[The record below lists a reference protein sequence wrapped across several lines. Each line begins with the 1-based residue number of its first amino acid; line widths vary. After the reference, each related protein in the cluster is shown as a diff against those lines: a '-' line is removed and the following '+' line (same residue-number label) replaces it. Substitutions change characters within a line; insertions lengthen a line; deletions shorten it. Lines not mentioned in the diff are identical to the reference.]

1 MRRTRTSTPAR
12 RAAAAAAAA
21 PGSSQGR
28 GLAASGEGPPPPA
41 SHGQGPAAPR
51 GALPR
56 PVGPTTTAA
65 RRAHPEPVLTSC
77 WAPSAAR
84 SEGDVGTAPAAAS
97 PADPLAQLKKDAKK
111 ARVDALWEQLSGP
124 KSPPAAPVRA
134 PSLPRPGGATK
145 PPSSTPVQ
153 LGRWLKVSAPNSNHL
168 QAWMVSLGLVPKTT
182 STGGSPP
189 SAPPAGHAE
198 SKATHHD
205 KGTDTPE
212 GATSLERLDEKKED
226 EERARERREAAR
238 AALQLVASAAASNLN
253 DGKVKITEVKDFAGE
268 KIEVVRMVE
277 ATSKA
282 AQLEQKR
289 KAEMQA
295 ASSRGLDAMLEQI
308 EKKKKLSIIDKSRKD
323 WGEYKDEKGV
333 VNELEEYKKSS
344 DQYLDKVAFLGR
356 AELREYEKERE
367 ERLGGARRPPPA

>member
-1 MRRTRTSTPAR
+1 MSRWVH
-12 RAAAAAAAA
+12 
-21 PGSSQGR
+21 
-28 GLAASGEGPPPPA
+28 L
-41 SHGQGPAAPR
+41 
-51 GALPR
+51 
-56 PVGPTTTAA
+56 
-65 RRAHPEPVLTSC
+65 
-77 WAPSAAR
+77 AAR
-84 SEGDVGTAPAAAS
+84 SQGDGAPAPAAAP

-111 ARVDALWEQLSGP
+111 ARVDALWEQLNGP
-124 KSPPAAPVRA
+124 KSPPAAPTRA
-134 PSLPRPGGATK
+134 PSLPRAGGATK
-145 PPSSTPVQ
+145 PRSSTP
-153 LGRWLKVSAPNSNHL
+153 
-168 QAWMVSLGLVPKTT
+168 AWMMSLGLIPKTT
-182 STGGSPP
+182 STGGTLP
-189 SAPPAGHAE
+189 SAPPAGHAWN
-198 SKATHHD
+198 KAKDYD
-205 KGTDTPE
+205 KGSDIYK
-212 GATSLERLDEKKED
+212 GATPSERLDKKED

-295 ASSRGLDAMLEQI
+295 ASSRGLDTMLEQI

>member
-1 MRRTRTSTPAR
+1 M
-12 RAAAAAAAA
+12 AAW
-21 PGSSQGR
+21 
-28 GLAASGEGPPPPA
+28 PPA
-41 SHGQGPAAPR
+41 A
-51 GALPR
+51 
-56 PVGPTTTAA
+56 
-65 RRAHPEPVLTSC
+65 PVLTSF
-77 WAPSAAR
+77 WAHSAAR
-84 SEGDVGTAPAAAS
+84 SEGDGGPAPAAAP

-111 ARVDALWEQLSGP
+111 ARVDALWEQLNGP
-124 KSPPAAPVRA
+124 KSPPAALTRA
-134 PSLPRPGGATK
+134 PSLPRAGGATK
-145 PPSSTPVQ
+145 PPSSTP

-182 STGGSPP
+182 GSGGGPP

-198 SKATHHD
+198 NKATHYD

-212 GATSLERLDEKKED
+212 GAISSETLDEKKED

-238 AALQLVASAAASNLN
+238 AALQLVANAAASNLN

-367 ERLGGARRPPPA
+367 ERLGGSRRPPPA